1 MRPERGRAKSR
12 RGGDAT
18 EEPDARA
25 EGRAVSGRD
34 PEPASLEFLGAAGT
48 VTGSKHLVRAGGE
61 RILLDC
67 GLFQG
72 LKELRLRNWRALP
85 VDAGEIDAVVLSHA
99 HVDHSGALPLLVK
112 QGFRGPIYCT
122 PGTADLLSVMLLDAA
137 RLQEEEAEFANR
149 HGYSKHHPAL
159 PLYSVE
165 DAVRVLP
172 RVRPRPRG
180 KDFKVTRNATARFR
194 HAGHILGA
202 ATVQLDLAGPSP
214 CRLVFSGD
222 LGRWERPILN
232 DPELV
237 PEADVVLVES
247 TYGDR
252 EHAADA
258 VEGLAEVVRT
268 TAARGGVLI
277 VPAFAVGRT
286 QELIWTIREL
296 EEAGRIPVL
305 PVCVDSPM
313 AATVTDLYCRHP
325 EEHDVQMRVLRDAG
339 RSLASSDFRLV
350 RSVADSRKLLAQP
363 GPKVVIAG
371 SGMATGGR
379 VLHHLRKHLP
389 DERTTVLVSGYQAAG
404 TRGRKLVEG
413 ARTLR
418 MLGEDVAVHAR
429 VATLDGFS
437 AHADRRDL
445 LRWLRG
451 FTRPPRHA
459 WVVHGEPAAAAS
471 LRELVHAELGW
482 TVDVASDGARIDL
495 AT

>member
-1 MRPERGRAKSR
+1 MG
-12 RGGDAT
+12 
-18 EEPDARA
+18 ARVQA
-25 EGRAVSGRD
+25 S
-34 PEPASLEFLGAAGT
+34 ASLEFLGAAGT
-48 VTGSKHLVRAGGE
+48 VTGSKHLVQANGE

-85 VDAGEIDAVVLSHA
+85 FDAAEIDAVVLSHA

-112 QGFRGPIYCT
+112 QGFRGPVYCT
-122 PGTADLLSVMLLDAA
+122 PGTADLLAIMLLDAA

-149 HGYSKHHPAL
+149 HGYSKHHPAM

-165 DAVRVLP
+165 DAARVLP

-180 KDFKVTRNATARFR
+180 KDFKVTANATARFR

-202 ATVQLDLAGPSP
+202 ATVQLDVRAPEP
-214 CRLVFSGD
+214 CRIVFSGD
-222 LGRWERPILN
+222 LGRWDRPILH

-237 PEADVVLVES
+237 AEADVVLIES

-252 EHAADA
+252 EHAPDA

-268 TAARGGVLI
+268 TAARGGVLVI
-277 VPAFAVGRT
+277 PAFAVGRT

-296 EEAGRIPVL
+296 EDAGRIPVL

-313 AATVTDLYCRHP
+313 ASSVTEVYRGHP
-325 EEHDVQMRVLRDAG
+325 EEHDVQTAVLRDAG
-339 RSLASSDFRLV
+339 RLLRSSDFRLV
-350 RSVADSRKLLAQP
+350 RSVGDSRKLLGQP
-363 GPKVVIAG
+363 GPKIVIAG

-379 VLHHLRKHLP
+379 VLHYLRKHLP

-418 MLGEDVAVHAR
+418 MFGEDVPVRAQV
-429 VATLDGFS
+429 VSLDGFS
-437 AHADRRDL
+437 AHADRKDL

-451 FTRPPRHA
+451 FDRPPRRT
-459 WVVHGEPAAAAS
+459 WLVHGEPAAAAS
-471 LRELVHAELGW
+471 LCDLVRRELGW
-482 TVDVASDGARIDL
+482 PAEVAVDGARVEL
-495 AT
+495 TV

>member
-1 MRPERGRAKSR
+1 MTRPPAESIGP
-12 RGGDAT
+12 AT
-18 EEPDARA
+18 
-25 EGRAVSGRD
+25 
-34 PEPASLEFLGAAGT
+34 LEFLGGAGT
-48 VTGSKHLVRAGGE
+48 VTGSKHLVCAGGE

-72 LKELRLRNWRALP
+72 LKELRLRNWRELP
-85 VDAGEIDAVVLSHA
+85 FDAATLDAVVLSHA

-122 PGTADLLSVMLLDAA
+122 PGTADLLAIMLLDAA

-159 PLYSVE
+159 PLYSVA
-165 DAVRVLP
+165 DAARVLP

-180 KDFKVTRNATARFR
+180 KDFVVTRHVSARFR

-202 ATVQLDLAGPSP
+202 ATVQLDLRAPAP

-222 LGRWERPILN
+222 LGRWSRPILH

-252 EHAADA
+252 DHPPDATSALADVINGA
-258 VEGLAEVVRT
+258 VE
-268 TAARGGVLI
+268 RGGVLV

-296 EEAGRIPVL
+296 EDAGRIPVL
-305 PVCVDSPM
+305 PVFVDSPM
-313 AATVTDLYCRHP
+313 ASTVTDVYANHP
-325 EEHDVQMRVLRDAG
+325 EEHDVQMQVLVDDG
-339 RSLASSDFRLV
+339 RGLRSGDFHLV
-350 RSVADSRKLLAQP
+350 RSVADSRKLVARK
-363 GPKVVIAG
+363 GAMIVIAG

-379 VLHHLRKHLP
+379 VLHHLKRHLP
-389 DERTTVLVSGYQAAG
+389 DERATVLVSGYQAAG
-404 TRGRKLVEG
+404 TRGRKLVDG

-418 MLGEDVAVHAR
+418 MFGEEVPVKAR
-429 VATLDGFS
+429 VVALDGFS
-437 AHADRRDL
+437 AHADRQGL

-451 FTRPPRHA
+451 FTRPPRRL
-459 WVVHGEPAAAAS
+459 WIVHGEPAAAES
-471 LRELVHAELGW
+471 LRALVREQLGW
-482 TVDVASDGARIDL
+482 QVDVAADGALVRLDD
-495 AT
+495 